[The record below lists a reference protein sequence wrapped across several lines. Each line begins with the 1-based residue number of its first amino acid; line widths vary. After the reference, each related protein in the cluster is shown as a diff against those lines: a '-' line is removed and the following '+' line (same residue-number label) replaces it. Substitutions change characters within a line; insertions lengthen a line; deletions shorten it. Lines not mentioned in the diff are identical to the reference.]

1 VLAKEDP
8 NEASIERAMTAVGR
22 MGDLIEDVLRLASEG
37 RVVDDPRPVSA
48 KGVLVRA
55 VESVRTDG
63 ADVAVDVPADRE
75 VLADSERLSELVEN
89 LVGNAVEHGST
100 GRETGSHDAVEH
112 AGDGATV
119 RVALEGDA
127 LVVEDDGP
135 GIPPD
140 DREAV
145 FDAGYTTSDDGTG
158 FGLAIVEQIAEAHGW
173 AVHVEGSPLGGARF
187 VVSGIESAD
196 D

>member
-1 VLAKEDP
+1 MAET
-8 NEASIERAMTAVGR
+8 IEWR
-22 MGDLIEDVLRLASEG
+22 
-37 RVVDDPRPVSA
+37 
-48 KGVLVRA
+48 
-55 VESVRTDG
+55 
-63 ADVAVDVPADRE
+63 
-75 VLADSERLSELVEN
+75 
-89 LVGNAVEHGST
+89 
-100 GRETGSHDAVEH
+100 HDATTEPWL
-112 AGDGATV
+112 
-119 RVALEGDA
+119 RVALLTGSGLLYGCFALFAA